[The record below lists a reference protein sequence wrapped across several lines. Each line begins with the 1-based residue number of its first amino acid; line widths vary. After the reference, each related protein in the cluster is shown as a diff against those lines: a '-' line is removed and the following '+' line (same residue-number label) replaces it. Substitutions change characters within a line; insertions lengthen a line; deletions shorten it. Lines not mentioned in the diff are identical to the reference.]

1 VSRIFA
7 GPRRYVQG
15 PGVLGRLGELLA
27 PYGPGPLVVADAVVL
42 ELFGDRVRDSLAG
55 LDPVVRLL
63 DGEITYDRVRSI
75 VDSLG
80 GRDPAVVVGLGGGK
94 SLDAGKA
101 VALALGLP
109 VVTVPTAAS
118 NDSPASAAVAMYD
131 ESHQMVAVD
140 RLPAHPDLVLV
151 DTAVIA
157 RAPVALLRGGIGDA
171 VAKKFEAEGC
181 RDGTGA
187 TPVGGRPLLTG
198 VAIASACYGALRRHA
213 VGGLAAARRGEPD
226 ADLEALV
233 EAVVLMS
240 GLGFENGGL
249 SLAHSLTRGL
259 MRARGAGAALHGL
272 QVAWATL
279 VQLAYEG
286 RPELA
291 EVTAFNRETGL
302 PVSLAELG
310 MASATDAE
318 IAEIVRL
325 TMTAPHLPNLA
336 VPVDAADLA
345 STIRRVERSRGG
357 RVCRT

>member
-1 VSRIFA
+1 VSGIFA

-27 PYGPGPLVVADAVVL
+27 PYGPGPLVVADALVL
-42 ELFGDRVRDSLAG
+42 ELLGDRVRDSLAG
-55 LDPVVRLL
+55 LDPVVRVL

-75 VDSLG
+75 VDSLD
-80 GRDPAVVVGLGGGK
+80 GRDPAVAVGLGGGK

-101 VALALGLP
+101 VALVLGLP

-118 NDSPASAAVAMYD
+118 NDSPASAAIAMYD
-131 ESHQMVAVD
+131 ESHQLVAVD

-157 RAPVALLRGGIGDA
+157 KAPVALLRGGIGDA
-171 VAKKFEAEGC
+171 LAKKFEAEGC
-181 RDGTGA
+181 RDGTGV
-187 TPVGGRPLLTG
+187 TPVGGRPLLLG
-198 VAIASACYGALRRHA
+198 PAIADVCYQTLRRHA
-213 VGGLAAARRGEPD
+213 VGGLAAAERGEPD
-226 ADLEALV
+226 AAFEALV

-259 MRARGAGAALHGL
+259 MRARGAGAAPHGL

-286 RPELA
+286 RAELA
-291 EVTAFNRETGL
+291 EVIAFNREIGL
-302 PVSLAELG
+302 PVTLADLG
-310 MASATDAE
+310 MPGATEAE
-318 IAEIVRL
+318 IAELVGL
-325 TMTAPHLPNLA
+325 TMAAPHLPNLS
-336 VPVDAADLA
+336 VPVDAAGVTSAIDA
-345 STIRRVERSRGG
+345 VERFTGVRI
-357 RVCRT
+357 

>member
-1 VSRIFA
+1 MSRTFA

-27 PYGPGPLVVADAVVL
+27 PYGPGPVLVTDQVVL
-42 ELFGDRVRDSLAG
+42 DLLGDRVTDALAG
-55 LDPVVRLL
+55 LDPVIRVL
-63 DGEITYDRVRSI
+63 DGELTYDRVRSI

-80 GRDPAVVVGLGGGK
+80 GRDPAVAVGLGGGK

-101 VALALGLP
+101 VALALGIA

-131 ESHQMVAVD
+131 ERHQMVAVD

-181 RDGTGA
+181 RDGTGV
-187 TPVGGRPLLTG
+187 TPVGGRPLRTG
-198 VAIASACYGALRRHA
+198 VAIADACYRTLRAHA
-213 VGGLAAARRGEPD
+213 VGALAAAGRGEPD
-226 ADLEALV
+226 ADLEAVV

-279 VQLAYEG
+279 VQLAYLG

-291 EVTAFNRETGL
+291 EVIDFHRDTGL

-310 MASATDAE
+310 MPDATEAE

-325 TMTAPHLPNLA
+325 TMTAPHLPNLP
-336 VPVDAADLA
+336 VPVDAAGVTSA
-345 STIRRVERSRGG
+345 IQAVERSTGVRI
-357 RVCRT
+357 